1 MFFEGI
7 HHVNMFFGTKED
19 RPPLRFACRVRR
31 ANASSR
37 SQSQEGVAALG
48 SQGWHSPEAR
58 ESSREGG
65 KGGVPGAEAGGGTH
79 CRAVGLGARSHSVTH
94 SFSTLCSPNPGRC
107 IRVSIG
113 LLVVASY
120 Q

>member
-7 HHVNMFFGTKED
+7 HHVNMFFGTNED

-58 ESSREGG
+58 EAAEKVG
-65 KGGVPGAEAGGGTH
+65 KVGSLGPKLGPMEVVERTAVQLGWARGLTQSPTVSHLSVRRTRGVAFEFP
-79 CRAVGLGARSHSVTH
+79 LG
-94 SFSTLCSPNPGRC
+94 C
-107 IRVSIG
+107 
-113 LLVVASY
+113 
-120 Q
+120 